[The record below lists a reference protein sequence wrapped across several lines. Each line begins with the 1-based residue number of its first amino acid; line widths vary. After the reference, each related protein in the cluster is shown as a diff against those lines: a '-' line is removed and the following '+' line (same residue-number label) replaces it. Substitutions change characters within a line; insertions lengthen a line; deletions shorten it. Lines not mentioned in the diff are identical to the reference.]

1 MKRISNTVTGYLLI
15 LPAVLI
21 LLLVLVY
28 PLLYSFYLSFYKVRL
43 AALNIKHFVGLEN
56 YKALFTSSEP
66 GFFTQILPATLYFVG
81 ASIVLQLGL
90 GLAMALLVTQRWV
103 KGREIFRAIFILPW
117 VTSAIVI
124 AISWR
129 FMYEPRLGIL
139 NFLLYSVLGI
149 KKLPGWLN
157 DLNLVVPCLV
167 VANVWHGTSFS
178 FIMETAG
185 LQSIPYSLYE
195 AATVDGAGS
204 FSKFR
209 YVTFPLLKPFL
220 LINLIL
226 ISMYTINVF
235 DLIYAMTGGGPLYRS
250 EVISLYMYH
259 QAFEFGHMGY
269 GAAIAI
275 IILFINL
282 ILTTLYM
289 IANREKTEGKSA

>member
-1 MKRISNTVTGYLLI
+1 MKKSGNALTGYLLI
-15 LPAVLI
+15 LPAVII
-21 LLLVLVY
+21 LLMILVY
-28 PLLYSFYLSFYKVRL
+28 PLFYSLYLSFYKVRL
-43 AALNIKHFVGLEN
+43 SAFNIKTFVGLKN
-56 YKALFTSSEP
+56 YVKVFTNTGP
-66 GFFTQILPATLYFVG
+66 NFFKQILPATIYFVG
-81 ASIVLQLGL
+81 ASIILQLVL
-90 GLAMALLVTQRWV
+90 GMGMALLVNQKWV

-139 NFLLYSVLGI
+139 NYFLINIGV
-149 KKLPGWLN
+149 KNLPSWLN

-185 LQSIPYSLYE
+185 LQSISYTLYE

-204 FSKFR
+204 LNRFR
-209 YVTFPLLKPFL
+209 YITLPLLRPFI

-250 EVISLYMYH
+250 EVISLFMYH
-259 QAFEFGHMGY
+259 QAFEYGHMGF

-282 ILTTLYM
+282 VLTSFYM
-289 IANREKTEGKSA
+289 VANRGETEAAG